1 MLVEDGW
8 SGVLDLDILV
18 EAQLFPH
25 YHELVHNLEVD
36 LGIDEGHIT
45 TKWLEQ
51 LLSLVILVE
60 SVANVSVKALYKFIK
75 FIVTLSL
82 VKNDWRIDQII

>member
-1 MLVEDGW
+1 MLVEDGR
-8 SGVLDLDILV
+8 SRVLDLDILV

-25 YHELVHNLEVD
+25 YHELVNNLEVD

-51 LLSLVILVE
+51 LLGLVILIE
-60 SVANVSVKALYKFIK
+60 SVANVSVEALDKIIK
-75 FIVTLSL
+75 FIVTLS
-82 VKNDWRIDQII
+82 RI